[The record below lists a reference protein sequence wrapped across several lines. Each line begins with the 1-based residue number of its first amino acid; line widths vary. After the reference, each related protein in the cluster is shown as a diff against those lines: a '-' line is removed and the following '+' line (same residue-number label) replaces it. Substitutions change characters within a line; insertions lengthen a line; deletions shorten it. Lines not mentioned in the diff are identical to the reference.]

1 MGRQVV
7 FGLERIK
14 YLEENWREIASL
26 TLNTARKF
34 AEVKEAIVYGS
45 VIKGKAMGSSDLDI
59 ALVVKGLDP
68 TCVRDLLVKIHLSLP
83 EEISEILD
91 LNLIDEKDEE
101 EFLKFAGIYEVIR

>member
-1 MGRQVV
+1 V

-45 VIKGKAMGSSDLDI
+45 VIKGKGN
-59 ALVVKGLDP
+59 G
-68 TCVRDLLVKIHLSLP
+68 
-83 EEISEILD
+83 E
-91 LNLIDEKDEE
+91 
-101 EFLKFAGIYEVIR
+101 